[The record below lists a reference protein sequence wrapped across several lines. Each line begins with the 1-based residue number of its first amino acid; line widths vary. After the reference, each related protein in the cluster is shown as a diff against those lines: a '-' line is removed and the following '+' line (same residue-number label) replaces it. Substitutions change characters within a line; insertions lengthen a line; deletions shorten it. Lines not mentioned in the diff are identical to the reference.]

1 MTQLMNAVVCEQFAP
16 IDTLTVQQIA
26 TPVIKPDEVLI
37 KIEAAGVNFPDG
49 LLVQGLYQM
58 KPPFP
63 FIPGNEVAGVITE
76 LGSAVPHL
84 KVGMRVI
91 GLCILG
97 GYAQQVACKASHVM
111 PLPDAVSF
119 AQGAALVTAHATA
132 HHGLKQRAALQPKEV
147 VLVTGAAG
155 GTGVAAIQIA
165 KKMGAIV
172 IAACSSQ
179 DKIDFAIS
187 QGADYGI
194 NYTTDKIKDQVNIL
208 TNNKGVD
215 VVYECVGGDIFQQ
228 CSKVMAWNGRLLV
241 VGFASGEIPSFPVN
255 LALVKGYSVIG
266 VFWGAFTQ
274 HEPKVFIQNMQE
286 LFTWLVQDDVSVQIQ
301 QTFKLEEAVLAL
313 NTLNQ
318 RQVKGKII
326 IVP

>member
-1 MTQLMNAVVCEQFAP
+1 MIETMQAVVCHEFGPIEQLVVESLP
-16 IDTLTVQQIA
+16 IPI
-26 TPVIKPDEVLI
+26 PKSDEVLI

-58 KPPFP
+58 KPEHP
-63 FIPGNEVAGVITE
+63 FIPGNEVAGTIMQVGE
-76 LGSAVPHL
+76 SVPYL
-84 KVGMRVI
+84 QVGRRVV
-91 GLCILG
+91 GLSILG
-97 GYAQQVACKASHVM
+97 GYAQYVCCKATHVM

-215 VVYECVGGDIFQQ
+215 VVYDAVGGDYAEPA
-228 CSKVMAWNGRLLV
+228 VRALAWKGRYLV
-241 VGFASGEIPSFPVN
+241 VGFPAGIPKIPLN
-255 LALVKGYSVIG
+255 LTLLKGCQIVG
-266 VFWGAFTQ
+266 VFWGAHTVR
-274 HEPKVFIQNMQE
+274 EPQNHAE
-286 LFTWLVQDDVSVQIQ
+286 NLSDLFTLYSEGKVKPRISASYALEDAGEALKLLQDR
-301 QTFKLEEAVLAL
+301 KVL
-313 NTLNQ
+313 
-318 RQVKGKII
+318 GK
-326 IVP
+326 VVVTMP